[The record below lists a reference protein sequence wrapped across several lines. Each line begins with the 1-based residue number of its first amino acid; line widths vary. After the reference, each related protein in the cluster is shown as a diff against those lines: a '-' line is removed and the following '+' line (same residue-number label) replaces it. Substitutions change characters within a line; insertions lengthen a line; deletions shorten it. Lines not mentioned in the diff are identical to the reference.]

1 MLIASK
7 IINLPPIISLASL
20 IVSIASFK
28 IYFPILKEQ
37 EFDLPSWAIR
47 KQAIS
52 PRFLSIPSSFFMVL
66 FEIPLVDRTLR
77 DIVK

>member
-1 MLIASK
+1 MASK
-7 IINLPPIISLASL
+7 IINLPPIISVASL
-20 IVSIASFK
+20 IVSIASFR

-37 EFDLPSWAIR
+37 EFDLPSCAIR

-52 PRFLSIPSSFFMVL
+52 SRFLLIPSNFLTVL

-77 DIVK
+77 ESVK